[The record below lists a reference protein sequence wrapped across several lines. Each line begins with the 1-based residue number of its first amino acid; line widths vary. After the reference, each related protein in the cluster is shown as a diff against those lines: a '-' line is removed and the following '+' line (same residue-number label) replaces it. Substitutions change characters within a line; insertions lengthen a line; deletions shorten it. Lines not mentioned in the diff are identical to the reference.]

1 MKKIKLALIGAGGHA
16 VSCID
21 VIEKT
26 NKYKIVGLVDNKSK
40 SSFSIGNKTYK
51 VINEKDFLRRP
62 ETKNILIAIGS
73 HRFLKKRS
81 SLFKKYTK
89 LCFKFPIVISPLAY
103 VSKFSTINEGTIVM
117 HEAIINAN
125 TKIGSNCIL
134 NSKSLIEHD
143 CNVGNNTHIATSAIV
158 NGHTKIHDDC
168 FIGSNSTLL
177 PSSTIKK
184 GSLIKANQ
192 LIKK

>member
-1 MKKIKLALIGAGGHA
+1 MKKIKLALIGGGGHA

-26 NKYKIVGLVDNKSK
+26 KKYEIIGLVDNKLKGSL
-40 SSFSIGNKTYK
+40 SIGNKIYK
-51 VINEKDFLRRP
+51 VLNEKDFLRKP
-62 ETKNILIAIGS
+62 EAKNILIAIGS
-73 HRFLKKRS
+73 HKFLKKRATI
-81 SLFKKYTK
+81 FKKYK
-89 LCFKFPIVISPLAY
+89 KFGFKFPIIISPLAY
-103 VSKFSTINEGTIVM
+103 VSKFSIIKEGTIVM
-117 HEAIINAN
+117 HGAIINAN

-143 CNVGNNTHIATSAIV
+143 CNVGNNIHIATSAIV
-158 NGHTKIHDDC
+158 NGHTNIYDNC

-177 PSSTIKK
+177 PSSIIKK